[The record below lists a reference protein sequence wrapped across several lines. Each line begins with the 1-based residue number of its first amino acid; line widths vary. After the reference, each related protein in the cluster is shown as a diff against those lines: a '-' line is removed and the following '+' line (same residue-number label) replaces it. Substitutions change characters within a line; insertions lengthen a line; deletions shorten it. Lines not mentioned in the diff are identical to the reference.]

1 MNCFVP
7 DVFEEVAGLVNHA
20 KLSAVEGERSGVGVA
35 SLDDLEHHWIGL
47 SFDCELTA
55 SGAVLI
61 FPKVRLPVE
70 FSTSRSRRSLDS

>member
-55 SGAVLI
+55 SGAVLD
-61 FPKVRLPVE
+61 LSEGQAGSWE
-70 FSTSRSRRSLDS
+70 FLNIEEVVAL

>member
-55 SGAVLI
+55 GSAVLD
-61 FPKVRLPVE
+61 LAEGQAGSWE
-70 FSTSRSRRSLDS
+70 FLNIEEIVAL